1 VPRRSCE
8 NVVVSGEGLPRGTVT
23 FLFSDVEDST
33 ELVRRFG
40 NDVFAAIRGDHRRL
54 LRTAFSEHG
63 GHEIDTAG
71 DGFFVVFDSAKSA
84 VAAAVAAQR
93 ALAAFGW
100 PRGADVR
107 IRIGLHTAEPHI
119 GDEGYVGIG
128 VHRAARIC
136 DAARGGQ
143 ILVSNATAGIV
154 EDAEL
159 QEVELLDLG
168 EYQLKGLLRRQ
179 RLFQLSVHGLRSDF
193 EPPRTPDVA
202 TRRPGVGTFLASDL
216 TRWRHVIRGLGD
228 EASEGLLG
236 DYHATVT
243 VAVETND
250 GAVLERV
257 GDHALAVFGDAANA
271 LRAAGTLR
279 EALAEFTVPAE
290 FGVGIAIVVHS
301 GRWSGDPQ
309 QPKASTAL
317 YRLHLLAQLAEPGQV
332 LVSQATAA
340 LLEGD
345 RSSPPLRDLGER
357 EIPDSDKP
365 APVYELAGP
374 Q

>member
-1 VPRRSCE
+1 
-8 NVVVSGEGLPRGTVT
+8 VSGEGLPRGTVT